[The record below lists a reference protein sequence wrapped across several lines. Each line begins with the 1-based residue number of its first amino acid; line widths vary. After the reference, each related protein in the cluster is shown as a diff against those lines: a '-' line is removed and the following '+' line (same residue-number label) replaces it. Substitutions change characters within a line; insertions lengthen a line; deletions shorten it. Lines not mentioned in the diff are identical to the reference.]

1 MSIEQ
6 INTIMAKLNMMH
18 KSLVKLADHKTE
30 LITNGDMDGIKNMIN
45 DEQSHISA
53 IAQLESQRQQAVLSY
68 LKGRN
73 VAPTAQPTIEQL
85 IALVPTAQEKT
96 QLRQTSEQLLQTV
109 EQLQQANELNQ
120 KLLFNSLQ
128 VVNMT
133 IDMMRPQQDN
143 FNYGEAQGKRNPA
156 ATTAGRFNSQ
166 A

>member
-6 INTIMAKLNMMH
+6 INAIMAKLNMMH

-30 LITNGDMDGIKNMIN
+30 LITNGDMDGIKKMIN

-53 IAQLESQRQQAVLSY
+53 IAQLEGQRQQAVLSY
-68 LKGRN
+68 LKEHH
-73 VAPTAQPTIEQL
+73 APTVQPTIEQL
-85 IALVPTAQEKT
+85 IALVPTAHEKT
-96 QLRQTSEQLLQTV
+96 QLRQTSEQLLKTV
-109 EQLQQANELNQ
+109 EQLQQVNELNQ

-143 FNYGEAQGKRNPA
+143 FNYGESQGKRNPA